1 MCLCVCVCLWGVSVC
16 PCVCICVCLCVSMCV
31 SVPRSFQ
38 KLPDRIRVFI
48 ILFRSLSLY
57 HNGCRRRRFWHSP
70 QQGSWFFH
78 QHQHLSPPHP
88 RLAWHDAGAWISSP
102 MKSLIVPPRA
112 SSLSLSH
119 TPTDV
124 SLVPS
129 LALAPSSAPLVSL
142 QRPRKLPT
150 LETPLALSSVSL
162 VALLTILTST
172 PSNANSSTPLLSMS
186 MVLSV

>member
-1 MCLCVCVCLWGVSVC
+1 MYVSVCLCVSVGCVCVSMCVYLC
-16 PCVCICVCLCVSMCV
+16 VPLCVHVCICVCLCVSMCV
-31 SVPRSFQ
+31 CVPRSFQ

-102 MKSLIVPPRA
+102 MKSLIVPLRA
-112 SSLSLSH
+112 SLSLSF
-119 TPTDV
+119 
-124 SLVPS
+124 SLS
-129 LALAPSSAPLVSL
+129 LSL
-142 QRPRKLPT
+142 
-150 LETPLALSSVSL
+150 
-162 VALLTILTST
+162 LLDTCL
-172 PSNANSSTPLLSMS
+172 
-186 MVLSV
+186 

>member
-1 MCLCVCVCLWGVSVC
+1 MGLNSVCLPATISARMVCSRFKSRLDMVVEEVECMCLCVCVCLWGVSVC

-31 SVPRSFQ
+31 CVPRSFQ

-102 MKSLIVPPRA
+102 MKSLIVPLRA
-112 SSLSLSH
+112 SLSLSL
-119 TPTDV
+119 
-124 SLVPS
+124 S
-129 LALAPSSAPLVSL
+129 
-142 QRPRKLPT
+142 
-150 LETPLALSSVSL
+150 LSS
-162 VALLTILTST
+162 
-172 PSNANSSTPLLSMS
+172 
-186 MVLSV
+186 